1 MSLFETK
8 YVVIS
13 HHGSM
18 HRMTAKQ
25 LCERIKQDS
34 KSDYNWISPAREL
47 VRVCKLPGFPIEC
60 AIIIKV
66 AILNCFANIEHR
78 ANCGGDRYYTDPS
91 DEKAVKYVV
100 YTSDMDATEGGF
112 IADDAAVAVFD
123 SVKHRITDDGDLVYE
138 INYFVKGKMNTAL
151 YTDNEMVTA
160 SLSKLKQG
168 DMFYFS
174 KNMMNEIDKIEKVS
188 RYNLITASGYFHAKE
203 NNDEE
208 IFGRVAEI
216 NHEVLDDLKNTIV
229 DEIKV
234 RTATVEKRFVM
245 PLDDMPYIYLFD
257 TAAREITPATT
268 DDLFSG
274 DSENASDVYIFTRRN
289 EVKGIVIVV

>member
-78 ANCGGDRYYTDPS
+78 ANNGGDRYYTDPS
-91 DEKAVKYVV
+91 DAKAVEYCYNSLYGVDAEEAV
-100 YTSDMDATEGGF
+100 SARARYLTEMITMASYTR
-112 IADDAAVAVFD
+112 VFD
-123 SVKHRITDDGDLVYE
+123 SHYHPGPTYRKLREDWSKSKFEEYTSKKNVDFKKLVESLKEEFFEIIKKAESNGDFE
-138 INYFVKGKMNTAL
+138 E
-151 YTDNEMVTA
+151 D
-160 SLSKLKQG
+160 
-168 DMFYFS
+168 
-174 KNMMNEIDKIEKVS
+174 EK
-188 RYNLITASGYFHAKE
+188 K
-203 NNDEE
+203 DQEE
-208 IFGRVAEI
+208 WAEFFKKFR
-216 NHEVLDDLKNTIV
+216 DL
-229 DEIKV
+229 
-234 RTATVEKRFVM
+234 
-245 PLDDMPYIYLFD
+245 
-257 TAAREITPATT
+257 
-268 DDLFSG
+268 
-274 DSENASDVYIFTRRN
+274 
-289 EVKGIVIVV
+289 